1 MDCLVNL
8 PSDSTNLIP
17 EQLTTSTSLSLSTTT
32 QTTATTTTT
41 TGYEEVTFLYRLCDG
56 SSPRS
61 YGINVARLAKLPQEV
76 IELAYKQS
84 REFEEKMAGN
94 MNSQKNKIVIMN
106 QFYERLVSILN
117 SKMEKEEIYWVTVE
131 LWRRYSHISSRV
143 IETIES

>member
-8 PSDSTNLIP
+8 PTDS
-17 EQLTTSTSLSLSTTT
+17 
-32 QTTATTTTT
+32 TTTTT
-41 TGYEEVTFLYRLCDG
+41 TPNMAHEEVTFLYRLCDG

-84 REFEEKMAGN
+84 REFEEKMAAN
-94 MNSQKNKIVIMN
+94 LSSQTNRIVIMN

-117 SKMEKEEIYWVTVE
+117 SKMEKEEIYCVTVE
-131 LWRRYSHISSRV
+131 LWKRYSHVSSRV
-143 IETIES
+143 IA